1 MNASRGRTAA
11 ARMPSAPT
19 RREATTALAWAAH
32 LHLDWLAL
40 VGEWVVQVNR
50 EELGPGDPDC
60 LGDSSNHCLIRDGE
74 LDSIARLVLGLRT

>member
-1 MNASRGRTAA
+1 MSASRGRTAA

-40 VGEWVVQVNR
+40 VGGWMVQVNR
-50 EELGPGDPDC
+50 EELGPGNADC
-60 LGDSSNHCLIRDGE
+60 LGDSRNHCLIRAGE
-74 LDSIARLVLGLRT
+74 PDSIESLVLGLRT